1 MKYTHKYTGRS
12 RIAHRGKRCNIATE
26 GPQMALVIF
35 EGEEKPVMILKREL
49 EEIKEGKP

>member
-12 RIAHRGKRCNIATE
+12 RIAPMGKRCRIAAE

-35 EGEEKPVMILKREL
+35 EGEDKPVMAMKREL
-49 EEIKEGKP
+49 EEIKEGD